1 MPGTQYCKDCPA
13 VYDTIQNVAL
23 TGGKQIVPVW
33 APITTDALTHG
44 SAAMASSKGG
54 YFTIMGAYGDNAACC
69 DQKYATTGCRSP
81 GQRKNMWGY

>member
-1 MPGTQYCKDCPA
+1 MPGTQYCSDCPA
-13 VYDTIQNVAL
+13 VYDEIHNVAL

-44 SAAMASSKGG
+44 AAAMASSKGG
-54 YFTIMGAYGDNAACC
+54 YFTIMGAYGDNAGCC
-69 DQKYATTGCRSP
+69 DQKYASTGCRSP

>member
-1 MPGTQYCKDCPA
+1 MPGTQTCSDCPA
-13 VYDTIQNVAL
+13 VYDEIQNVAL

-33 APITTDALTHG
+33 APINTNALTHG

-54 YFTIMGAYGDNAACC
+54 YFTIMGAYGDNAGCC